1 MDDRLPNNTDKNSP
15 KDGHK
20 KLRKNS
26 QKTKSI
32 LLNDILS
39 SKPSTPVTNSTE
51 PETSSTNITCLSI
64 LKQIF
69 NQSSSSNKDTIN
81 KTNILTY

>member
-1 MDDRLPNNTDKNSP
+1 MNNSDTNSP
-15 KDGHK
+15 KDDRK

-26 QKTKSI
+26 QKNKCL

-39 SKPSTPVTNSTE
+39 SKSSTTIPDSPSQQ
-51 PETSSTNITCLSI
+51 TSSTNITCLSI

-69 NQSSSSNKDTIN
+69 HQSSSSNIDSSN